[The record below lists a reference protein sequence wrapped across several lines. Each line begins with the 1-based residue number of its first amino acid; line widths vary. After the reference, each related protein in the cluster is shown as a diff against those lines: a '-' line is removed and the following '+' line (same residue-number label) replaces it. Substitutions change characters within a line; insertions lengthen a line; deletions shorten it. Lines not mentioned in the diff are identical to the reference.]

1 VTKSAVAALVAASI
15 ALFTMDVTAAG
26 SGAAGSYQSASSSNF
41 CKTIKTF
48 AVAEPPTYVTI
59 STYHVWAKLYLP
71 AYEKLASEAPSSSVK
86 KLLTEIVTILKFEEH
101 ATSLTK
107 LEKYVATNG
116 ALWKK
121 GVLQLTESTITC
133 ATA

>member
-1 VTKSAVAALVAASI
+1 MAASLAASI
-15 ALFTMDVTAAG
+15 ALFTVGVFAAG

-71 AYEKLASEAPSSSVK
+71 SYERLASEAPSSSVK
-86 KLLTEIVTILKFEEH
+86 KLLTEIVTVLKFEEH

-107 LEKYVATNG
+107 LEKYVVANG
-116 ALWKK
+116 ATWEK

>member
-1 VTKSAVAALVAASI
+1 VARSAMTAFVAASI
-15 ALFTMDVTAAG
+15 ALFTMGACVAG
-26 SGAAGSYQSASSSNF
+26 SGAAGSYQSASSGNF

-107 LEKYVATNG
+107 LEKYVVTNS
-116 ALWKK
+116 AIWKK